1 MDKSLYDDDGF
12 LLDPSPRRN
21 MIAFD
26 IGDGKTI
33 AEVSFENNVKL
44 STIYQWMNE
53 PDFVSKIEGQRNDK
67 LNNLIYGTGLQA
79 MTQLITGNSSDRAK
93 VDAYKN
99 IVELRG
105 SDSRM
110 LADRLKNEKLVKEM
124 RGENQDNG
132 LSINITLP
140 DKEG

>member
-1 MDKSLYDDDGF
+1 MDKSLYDGDGW

-26 IGDGKTI
+26 IGDGKSI
-33 AEVSFENNVKL
+33 ADVSFENKVKL

-53 PDFVSKIEGQRNDK
+53 PDFVNKIDGQRNDK
-67 LNNLIYGTGLQA
+67 LNDLIYGTGLLA
-79 MTQLITGNSSDRAK
+79 MSELITGNSSDRAK
-93 VDAYKN
+93 VDAFKN
-99 IVELRG
+99 IMELRG

-132 LSINITLP
+132 VSINITLP